1 MSNTKQRLDWADT
14 RAQNAGN
21 MINDLYWT
29 IPCMSER
36 LTARKRRSLLCTA
49 QRAIRELEVVIHHL
63 TLADVE
69 EP

>member
-1 MSNTKQRLDWADT
+1 MSNTRQRLDWADT
-14 RAQNAGN
+14 RTQNAEELAHN
-21 MINDLYWT
+21 LYWT